1 MNRKIPINR
10 KRVPAMLVVSI
21 LLSLGLGHLI
31 FFPENKSI
39 IGSFNRISFAIAF
52 PVLLFYV
59 VITFADFMKTKFD
72 KNAGFEIT
80 ETGIFDNLSIF
91 SCGEIRW
98 SDIST
103 VEMIR
108 MFEVN
113 ALVIKVR
120 NPHQFLTGKNVLT
133 RYMLKR
139 YIKSSGSPIVIS
151 EKRVN
156 YDLNELKAN
165 ILACLPPTLD

>member
-1 MNRKIPINR
+1 
-10 KRVPAMLVVSI
+10 MLVISI
-21 LLSLGLGHLI
+21 LLSLGFGHLI
-31 FFPENKSI
+31 FFPDERSI
-39 IGSFNRISFAIAF
+39 IGSFNRGFFAIVE

-98 SDIST
+98 MDIST
-103 VEMIR
+103 VEMVK
-108 MFEVN
+108 MLEVN
-113 ALVIKVR
+113 VLVIKVR
-120 NPHQFLTGKNVLT
+120 NPHQFLTGKNAIT
-133 RYMLKR
+133 RYILKR
-139 YIKSSGSPIVIS
+139 YIKKWGSPIVVS

-156 YDLNELKAN
+156 YNLNELKAT
-165 ILACLPPTLD
+165 IQACLPPSLA